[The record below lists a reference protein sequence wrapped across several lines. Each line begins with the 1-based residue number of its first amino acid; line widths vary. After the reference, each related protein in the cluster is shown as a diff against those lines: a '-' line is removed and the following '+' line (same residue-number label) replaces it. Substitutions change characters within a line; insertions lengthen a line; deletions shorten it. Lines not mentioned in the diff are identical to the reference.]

1 MVLCLGLLAA
11 PAQTSSL
18 HGIHGVAEEFMRV
31 FLGAKLEM
39 FSYS

>member
-11 PAQTSSL
+11 SAPTSSL
-18 HGIHGVAEEFMRV
+18 HGIHGVAEEFMHV